1 MPMEVC
7 VDESGIHGGS
17 RRCVVAGLAGGR
29 NAMSS
34 LEVEW
39 AAILRNFGVPEEVG
53 FHAKTFF
60 KRGKNG
66 QRYGP
71 YEGWSDQEAIDFIS
85 QLVKSVTDLELKPV
99 GGGVFIEY
107 FNSLSHNLRRWL
119 TGGVYDENR
128 KKWLSSG
135 APNRPYFFAFNE
147 IAVGA
152 AEHAKTGVKIDCICD
167 RQDNFS
173 GLAMQMWNYMKDEMD
188 WYTGKH
194 LGSINFYS
202 RFERVSLQAAD
213 MLAFCLHHVEAY
225 RADTD
230 KYEVAFVLH
239 NIAKNGMDVRK
250 LDRQAVELML
260 PGYPPSLREQD
271 EKKLRVREMRQDN
284 GRAGH

>member
-17 RRCVVAGLAGGR
+17 KRCVVAGLAGGR
-29 NAMSS
+29 NDINT
-34 LEVEW
+34 LESKW
-39 AAILRNFGVPEEVG
+39 AEILREFSVPSEVG

-60 KRGKNG
+60 RKNSNG
-66 QRYGP
+66 QRFGP
-71 YEGWSDQEAIDFIS
+71 YTGWSDQKSLDLIA
-85 QLVKSVTDLELKPV
+85 QLVSSVTDLDLKPV

-119 TGGVYDENR
+119 TGGVYDESR
-128 KKWLSSG
+128 RKWLSSG
-135 APNRPYFFAFNE
+135 APNKPYFFAFNE
-147 IAVGA
+147 IVVGA

-173 GLAMQMWNYMKDEMD
+173 GLATQMWNYMKDDMD

-194 LGSINFYS
+194 LGGINFYS

-225 RADTD
+225 RAGTN
-230 KYEVAFVLH
+230 KYEVAYVLH
-239 NIAKNGMDVRK
+239 HIAKNGMYVRK

-271 EKKLRVREMRQDN
+271 ERKLRSRELRR
-284 GRAGH
+284 GV